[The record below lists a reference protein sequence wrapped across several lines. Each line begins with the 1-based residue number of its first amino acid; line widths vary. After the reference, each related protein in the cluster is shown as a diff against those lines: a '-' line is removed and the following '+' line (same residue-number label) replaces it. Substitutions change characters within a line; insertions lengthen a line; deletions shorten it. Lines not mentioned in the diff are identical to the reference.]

1 MAKSNKTKKNTGM
14 VLVRKSNDLI
24 EARYKFDLW
33 ETRFFLSVLAKVRK
47 DDDDFSVYRI
57 TYKDVASMFGLKSH
71 RSYELLREGAKKLM
85 SKSFY
90 VRYENNGKPR
100 EVQYHILRKIDYSV
114 QEKGNREETQEYIDL
129 TIEQEMKPFLLQL
142 QKSFTTYDFQ
152 NITQLGV
159 YSIRVYELLKQ
170 YESIGSR
177 YLTFEE
183 LKRMME
189 LEKEYALFGLFFQKI
204 ITPSVKEI
212 NKHTDL
218 TIREVEKVKE
228 GRRVVGLYFHFHKK
242 GDEEI
247 SKIRSDKPQPQPR
260 QKTLFDTTPQYD
272 TEKKEETP
280 KTDVI
285 EFPQTDADKLFGL
298 YYTKIVENL
307 GVTPMVFAD
316 LVKQYSE
323 EQVSQAMRVTQR
335 AKINGTIKTNVSG
348 FFVQALK
355 NGYTDQ
361 KEQLDKKK
369 QQEEISQQET
379 QKWTLEL
386 YDLEVAEGA
395 KMRDKIRE
403 LVAINPSITEQA
415 ILSLAEQEETKA
427 IVNKAQT
434 RLNRTLEREDY
445 RQEKDLRDLVMQAIV
460 VQNKAAFTD
469 IFEEFTPQIAALQK
483 KIKGNKSK

>member
-1 MAKSNKTKKNTGM
+1 M

-57 TYKDVASMFGLKSH
+57 TYKDVATMFGLKSH
-71 RSYELLREGAKKLM
+71 RSYDLLREGAKKLM

-114 QEKGNREETQEYIDL
+114 QEKGGREDTQEYIDL

-159 YSIRVYELLKQ
+159 YSIRIYELLKQ

-228 GRRVVGLYFHFHKK
+228 GRRVVGLYFYFHKK
-242 GDEEI
+242 ADEEV
-247 SKIRSDKPQPQPR
+247 SKLREEKPKPKQR
-260 QKTLFDTTPQYD
+260 TLFDAPPQYVA
-272 TEKKEETP
+272 EKKETVVKPE
-280 KTDVI
+280 VV
-285 EFPQTDADKLFGL
+285 EFPQTEADRLFGL
-298 YYTKIVENL
+298 YYTKVVENL

-323 EQVSQAMRVTQR
+323 DQIGQAVRVTQR
-335 AKINGTIKTNVSG
+335 AKMNNTIKTNASG

-361 KEQLDKKK
+361 KEQLHKKK
-369 QQEEISQQET
+369 QQEEIKQQEV
-379 QKWTLEL
+379 QKWIGEL
-386 YDLEVAEGA
+386 NDLEIEEGA

-403 LVAINPSITEQA
+403 LVADNPDVRERA
-415 ILSLAEQEETKA
+415 ILSLSENEDTKG
-427 IVNKAQT
+427 IVKRT
-434 RLNRTLEREDY
+434 SVLLNRPLEHEDY
-445 RQEKDLRDLVMQAIV
+445 RQDKALRELVMLAIV
-460 VQNKAAFTD
+460 EQNKDAFSEIFAAYGPK
-469 IFEEFTPQIAALQK
+469 INELQK
-483 KIKGNKSK
+483 KIKESK

>member
-1 MAKSNKTKKNTGM
+1 MAKTNKAKKNTGM

-57 TYKDVASMFGLKSH
+57 TYKDVATMFGLKSH
-71 RSYELLREGAKKLM
+71 RSYDLLREGAKKLM

-100 EVQYHILRKIDYSV
+100 EMQYHILRKIDYSV
-114 QEKGNREETQEYIDL
+114 QEKSGREDTQEYIDL

-159 YSIRVYELLKQ
+159 YSIRIYELLKQ

-228 GRRVVGLYFHFHKK
+228 GRRVVGLYFYFHKK
-242 GDEEI
+242 ADEEV
-247 SKIRSDKPQPQPR
+247 SKLREEKPKSR
-260 QKTLFDTTPQYD
+260 QRTLFDTPPQYV
-272 TEKKEETP
+272 TEKKEETVKP
-280 KTDVI
+280 EVI
-285 EFPQTDADKLFGL
+285 EFPQTEADRLFGL
-298 YYTKIVENL
+298 FYAKVVENL

-316 LVKQYSE
+316 LVKEYTEDQIG
-323 EQVSQAMRVTQR
+323 QAMRVTQR
-335 AKINGTIKTNVSG
+335 AKMNGTIKTNASG

-369 QQEEISQQET
+369 QQDEIKQQEV
-379 QKWTLEL
+379 QKWAIEL
-386 YDLEVAEGA
+386 NDLEIEEGA

-403 LVAINPSITEQA
+403 LVTINPSVREQA
-415 ILSLAEQEETKA
+415 ILSLSENEETKA
-427 IVNKAQT
+427 IVNRTSAV
-434 RLNRTLEREDY
+434 LNRPLEQEDY
-445 RQEKDLRDLVMQAIV
+445 RQDKALRKLVMLAIV
-460 VQNKAAFTD
+460 EQNKDAFTA
-469 IFEEFTPQIAALQK
+469 IFEEYAPKMAVLQK
-483 KIKGNKSK
+483 KIKENK

>member
-1 MAKSNKTKKNTGM
+1 MAKSNRTKKNTGM

-159 YSIRVYELLKQ
+159 YSIRIYELLKQ

-218 TIREVEKVKE
+218 TIREIEKIKE
-228 GRRVVGLYFHFHKK
+228 GRRVVGLYFHFHRK
-242 GDEEI
+242 GDDEVSKLREE
-247 SKIRSDKPQPQPR
+247 KPRPR
-260 QKTLFDTTPQYD
+260 QKTLFDGTPQYQ
-272 TEKKEETP
+272 TEKKGEAVKP
-280 KTDVI
+280 DVV
-285 EFPQTDADKLFGL
+285 EFPQTDADRLFGAF
-298 YYTKIVENL
+298 YAKIVETL

-316 LVKQYSE
+316 LVKQYTE
-323 EQVSQAMRVTQR
+323 EQISQAMRVTQR
-335 AKINGTIKTNVSG
+335 AKMNGTIKTNASG

-355 NGYTDQ
+355 NGYTDH

-369 QQEEISQQET
+369 QQDEGKQQDV
-379 QKWTLEL
+379 QKWAIEL
-386 YDLEVAEGA
+386 NDLEIEEGA
-395 KMRDKIRE
+395 RMRDKIRE
-403 LVAINPSITEQA
+403 LVTIDSNIREQA
-415 ILSLAEQEETKA
+415 ILSLLENEETRA
-427 IVNKAQT
+427 IVNRTSAV
-434 RLNRTLEREDY
+434 LNRPLEQEDY
-445 RQEKDLRDLVMQAIV
+445 RQDKALRELVMLAIV
-460 VQNKAAFTD
+460 EQNKAAFSA
-469 IFEEFTPQIAALQK
+469 IFTEFAPKIAALQH
-483 KIKGNKSK
+483 KIKSSK

>member
-57 TYKDVASMFGLKSH
+57 TYKDVATMFGLKSH
-71 RSYELLREGAKKLM
+71 RSYDLLREGAKKLM

-114 QEKGNREETQEYIDL
+114 QEKGGREDTQEYIDL

-159 YSIRVYELLKQ
+159 YSIRIYELLKQ

-228 GRRVVGLYFHFHKK
+228 GRRVVGLYFYFHKK
-242 GDEEI
+242 ADEEV
-247 SKIRSDKPQPQPR
+247 SKLREEKPKNK
-260 QKTLFDTTPQYD
+260 QKTLFDSPPQYV
-272 TEKKEETP
+272 TEKKDETVKP
-280 KTDVI
+280 EVV
-285 EFPQTDADKLFGL
+285 EFPQTEADRLFGL
-298 YYTKIVENL
+298 YYTKVVENL

-316 LVKQYSE
+316 LVKQYTE
-323 EQVSQAMRVTQR
+323 DQISQAMRVTQR
-335 AKINGTIKTNVSG
+335 AKMNGTIKTNASG

-369 QQEEISQQET
+369 QQDEKKQQEI
-379 QKWTLEL
+379 QKWGTEL
-386 YDLEVAEGA
+386 NDLEMEEGA

-403 LVAINPSITEQA
+403 LVANNPNIREQA
-415 ILSLAEQEETKA
+415 ILSLSENEETKS
-427 IVNKAQT
+427 IVNRTKAI
-434 RLNRTLEREDY
+434 LNRPLEQEDY
-445 RQEKDLRDLVMQAIV
+445 RQDKALRELVMLAIV
-460 VQNKAAFTD
+460 EQNKDAFSA
-469 IFEEFTPQIAALQK
+469 IFEEYTPKIKLLQK
-483 KIKGNKSK
+483 KIKENK